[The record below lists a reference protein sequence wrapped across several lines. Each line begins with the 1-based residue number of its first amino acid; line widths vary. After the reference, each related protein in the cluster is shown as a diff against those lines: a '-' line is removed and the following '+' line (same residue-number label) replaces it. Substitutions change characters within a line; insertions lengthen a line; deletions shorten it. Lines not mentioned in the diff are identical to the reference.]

1 MTTRAQKIVFGA
13 YTVSSTIGEVVG
25 YAAAADD
32 LKITE
37 MGTSETQTQ
46 AGGGTVQRTITN
58 PGKSASGTL
67 VLTKAAGSSTY
78 QTGFIGQILMITNN
92 GDGSTRPYC
101 VESWEEAPET
111 DTGRRIATFT
121 AVSEDSMVD
130 AYLAGPVDPV
140 TGTAG
145 NYVFGGVIGPN
156 GVDANFDPFIDF
168 LVTTVE
174 LSGENITGNVY
185 MDGNKWRCVLPKAS
199 NTGTND
205 DWVVTF
211 VYTYP
216 AADEEVSFG
225 GSSFGGTLTSVDGKF
240 DFVVAVNRTV

>member
-37 MGTSETQTQ
+37 LGTSETQTQ

-130 AYLAGPVDPV
+130 AYLAGPVDPD
-140 TGTAG
+140 TGTAS
-145 NYVFGGVIGPN
+145 NYVFGGLMAQACFFGDFAVKPVVVLTGGTVSGTGVN
-156 GVDANFDPFIDF
+156 GSVF
-168 LVTTVE
+168 V
-174 LSGENITGNVY
+174 
-185 MDGNKWRCVLPKAS
+185 DGNKWRAVFPKLNNTPGSTDWIITFFWDNGSASGSISGNDFDVSLSAIDGVFDIVLDP
-199 NTGTND
+199 
-205 DWVVTF
+205 
-211 VYTYP
+211 
-216 AADEEVSFG
+216 
-225 GSSFGGTLTSVDGKF
+225 TS
-240 DFVVAVNRTV
+240 A